1 MATSFSPKQV
11 GKMTEQIIK
20 GNPPRDLPITS
31 PYKSLLALNLK
42 TAGII
47 DIGISP
53 DVITK
58 TIKIYDKQKVGI

>member
-1 MATSFSPKQV
+1 MVTSFLPKQV
-11 GKMTEQIIK
+11 GKMAEQIIK
-20 GNPPRDLPITS
+20 GNPPSDLQITS

-47 DIGISP
+47 DISISP

-58 TIKIYDKQKVGI
+58 SMKIYDEQKVGI